1 MDIAILIIASL
12 SLLADLLIAALLVAF
27 FACWWNRKPS
37 SQSNDL
43 LNQIRAGLP
52 MAIQRQRAP
61 IAPAPETSP

>member
-1 MDIAILIIASL
+1 
-12 SLLADLLIAALLVAF
+12 VAF